1 MLFRE
6 VINLISFSN
15 SENQLGDA
23 IKVKVKSPC
32 IFADKQSIRQSEF
45 YQASSTGLR
54 PEVMFIIRTCEYN
67 NESILEFNDKEYNII
82 RTYEKD
88 SEFIELVC
96 QGVVSNVIT

>member
-15 SENQLGDA
+15 GENQLGDA
-23 IKVKVKSPC
+23 IKVKVKSPG

-67 NESILEFNDKEYNII
+67 NESNLEFNNKEYNII

-96 QGVVSNVIT
+96 QGVVNNATT